1 MRVNS
6 WDFKHKWQLK
16 KKHIKT
22 VPTFAIIKNGKD
34 SKEFID
40 EYGAYHGF
48 KDGEV
53 VTFVD
58 KSSDDFWLWKNDEYH
73 QLISKEDFILC

>member
-22 VPTFAIIKNGKD
+22 APTFAIIKN
-34 SKEFID
+34 SKEYID
-40 EYGAYHGF
+40 EYGTYHGF
-48 KDGEV
+48 KDGEI

-58 KSSDDFWLWKNDEYH
+58 KSSDDLFWLWKNDEYH
-73 QLISKEDFILC
+73 QFISKEDFILC